1 MTTHHPYC
9 KQPDWLVA
17 IRRYL
22 IATTAGNLV
31 WETAQMPL
39 YTLWHTGT
47 VREIAQAIIHCT
59 VGDVIIA
66 MVALTA
72 ALAVAG
78 SPAWPHER
86 AGPVIAVLVI
96 GGAGYTVY
104 SEYLNTIV
112 RGAWAYTEW
121 MPTVPWLGTGLSPL
135 AQWLIIPTVTLIWA
149 GRTLPLGVQL
159 REEAY
164 RRE

>member
-1 MTTHHPYC
+1 MTTPRLSHE
-9 KQPDWLVA
+9 QPDWLLVV
-17 IRRYL
+17 RRYL
-22 IATTAGNLV
+22 VLTIAGNLV

-59 VGDVIIA
+59 LGDVVIA
-66 MVALTA
+66 IVALTA
-72 ALAVAG
+72 ALVVAG
-78 SPAWPHER
+78 SPAWPVER

-104 SEYLNTIV
+104 SEYLNTVV

-135 AQWLIIPTVTLIWA
+135 AQWLIIPVVTLVWA
-149 GRTLPLGVQL
+149 GRPMHRQPP
-159 REEAY
+159 ECPHK
-164 RRE
+164 